1 MSNEINYSTSALIAT
16 TTGGL
21 EMPVFYDPHTQ
32 IYNSKPPASVIT
44 GSPGS
49 GKTFLALTLTA
60 ISTIMGK
67 TTIVLDPKG
76 DFLSLMN
83 IKEDIGS
90 FELWNLM
97 DNRNKGILDPFN
109 MANTES
115 ETLSLVLETIEL
127 FMGGL
132 SDDQLTAL
140 SPIVQDVMAE
150 KTPSLARVV
159 SMLRSSRNKIASNM
173 GYRLDMISK
182 MNFAKLCFA
191 PASRVTSKVK
201 LSGGLTVITL
211 LGLNLPTT
219 PEEAKDSNE
228 GRLASGI
235 FFLLTDFIRRVM
247 EDDTSV
253 KPKTLVIDEAWAV
266 ISSKAGAQTIKKV
279 SLLGRSKDIAMIL
292 VTQSPKHLEGLDIES
307 TIKTRFAFN
316 TSKNEAR
323 KIIEDMNLPIDE
335 GFENIITNLERGECL
350 MQDWRDKYSTIK
362 ITSWKKDWAAA
373 FATNP
378 LQKRLKKIQEEKSN
392 S

>member
-1 MSNEINYSTSALIAT
+1 MSQEINYSTSALIAT

-44 GSPGS
+44 GAPGS

-60 ISTIMGK
+60 ISAIMGK
-67 TTIVLDPKG
+67 TTVVLDPKG

-109 MANTES
+109 MAKTES

-132 SDDQLTAL
+132 RDEQLTAL
-140 SPIVQDVMAE
+140 SPIIQDVMDE
-150 KTPSLARVV
+150 KSPSLTRVV
-159 SMLRSSRNKIASNM
+159 SMLRSSQSQAAQHM
-173 GYRLDMISK
+173 GTRLNMISK

-191 PASRVTSKVK
+191 PASRSSNKVN

-211 LGLNLPTT
+211 LGLNLPSS
-219 PEEAKDSNE
+219 PEEAKESNE

-247 EDDTSV
+247 EDDQSV

-307 TIKTRFAFN
+307 TIKTRFAFS
-316 TSKNEAR
+316 TSTNEA
-323 KIIEDMNLPIDE
+323 KILIEDMNLPLNE
-335 GFENIITNLERGECL
+335 GFEKIITSLSQGECL

-362 ITSWKKDWAAA
+362 ITSWKKDWMTA

-378 LQKRLKKIQEEKSN
+378 LQKRLQKMQDSKASA
-392 S
+392 